1 MSNWQQAVDVLFV
14 LSNNNMIVKKIFSV
28 LLFLVVICQI
38 RAEDTNIT
46 TMRKMTQR
54 LFPQQA
60 SFFDFR
66 LLNDTSTDS
75 FTIKSEGNK
84 IIISGNNAN
93 SMAVGL
99 NHYLK
104 NYCLTTIS
112 WYKDDPIELPKTLP
126 NIPAEVT
133 IKANVPTRFFLNYCT
148 FGYSMTWW
156 KWSDWEHFI
165 DWMALNGINMPL
177 AITGQEAIWYKVWS
191 KLGLTDEEIRGYF
204 TGPAHLPWHR
214 MCNLDGWQ
222 SPLPK
227 EWLSSQAE
235 LQEQIVAREREFNMQ
250 PVLPAFAGHVPAALK
265 RVYPNIKTS
274 RVSEWGGFADQYR
287 CTFLNPMD
295 SLYAIIQ
302 KEYLTEQTR
311 LYGTNHIYGIDP
323 FNEID
328 PPSWDTDSLG
338 MMAKHIYESVA
349 AVDPKAIWLQMTWL
363 FYADIKHWTTPRIK
377 SYLRSVPQDKLI
389 LLDYFCEYTE
399 IWKQTD
405 SYFGQPYLWCYLG
418 NFGGNSFLS
427 GPVKLVSERLADALK
442 NGGSNLKGVGSTLEG
457 IDLNQFMYEF
467 VLDKAWNSGQT
478 DKEWFLKLADR
489 RTGKVSPEAR
499 KAWEILADKVYIQP
513 AQVGQGTLT
522 NARPCL
528 KGNGHWTTKPTIEY
542 QPKDLV
548 EAWRLLLLV
557 KDCQRDSYEFDLV
570 NIGRQVLGNYFNVV
584 RDEFTL
590 AYEAGD
596 IMMMKNRGDKMREIL
611 ADLDKLVSCHPTFS
625 LNKWITDAR
634 DMGHDATSKNY
645 YEMNARSLITIWGDS
660 YHLTDYANRSWAG
673 LTNQYYSVR
682 WDRFIN
688 EVIKAVEKKKAFD
701 EEVFFNE
708 SRMYEN
714 EWVNPS
720 NRINYNE
727 GGDGIKLARQIY
739 KKYAKEIIR

>member
-1 MSNWQQAVDVLFV
+1 M
-14 LSNNNMIVKKIFSV
+14 KKIFSV

-66 LLNDTSTDS
+66 LLNDTSTDT

-328 PPSWDTDSLG
+328 PPSWDADSLG

-596 IMMMKNRGDKMREIL
+596 IMMMKNRGDKMR
-611 ADLDKLVSCHPTFS
+611 
-625 LNKWITDAR
+625 
-634 DMGHDATSKNY
+634 
-645 YEMNARSLITIWGDS
+645 
-660 YHLTDYANRSWAG
+660 
-673 LTNQYYSVR
+673 
-682 WDRFIN
+682 
-688 EVIKAVEKKKAFD
+688 
-701 EEVFFNE
+701 
-708 SRMYEN
+708 
-714 EWVNPS
+714 
-720 NRINYNE
+720 
-727 GGDGIKLARQIY
+727 
-739 KKYAKEIIR
+739 

>member
-1 MSNWQQAVDVLFV
+1 MTRSAWFQQADVSW
-14 LSNNNMIVKKIFSV
+14 LS
-28 LLFLVVICQI
+28 
-38 RAEDTNIT
+38 
-46 TMRKMTQR
+46 R
-54 LFPQQA
+54 L
-60 SFFDFR
+60 R
-66 LLNDTSTDS
+66 
-75 FTIKSEGNK
+75 
-84 IIISGNNAN
+84 
-93 SMAVGL
+93 
-99 NHYLK
+99 
-104 NYCLTTIS
+104 
-112 WYKDDPIELPKTLP
+112 
-126 NIPAEVT
+126 VT
-133 IKANVPTRFFLNYCT
+133 I
-148 FGYSMTWW
+148 
-156 KWSDWEHFI
+156 I
-165 DWMALNGINMPL
+165 
-177 AITGQEAIWYKVWS
+177 
-191 KLGLTDEEIRGYF
+191 
-204 TGPAHLPWHR
+204 
-214 MCNLDGWQ
+214 
-222 SPLPK
+222 PK
-227 EWLSSQAE
+227 EWLSSQAA
-235 LQEQIVAREREFNMQ
+235 LQEQIVAREREFNMR

-265 RVYPNIKTS
+265 RVYPNIKTT

-328 PPSWDTDSLG
+328 PPSWDADSLG

-349 AVDPKAIWLQMTWL
+349 AVDPEAVWLQMTWL

-377 SYLRSVPQDKLI
+377 SYLRSVPQDRLI

-427 GPVKLVSERLADALK
+427 GPVNLVSERLADALK

-467 VLDKAWNSGQT
+467 VLDKAWNGGQT
-478 DKEWFLKLADR
+478 DKEWFFKLADR
-489 RTGKVSPEAR
+489 RIGKISPEAR
-499 KAWEILADKVYIQP
+499 KAWEILANKVYVQP

-548 EAWRLLLLV
+548 EAWRLLLSV

-596 IMMMKNRGDKMREIL
+596 IPMMKNRGNKMREIL

-625 LNKWITDAR
+625 LHKWITDAR
-634 DMGHDATSKNY
+634 DMGHDTASKNY

-688 EVIKAVEKKKAFD
+688 KVIEAAEKKKNFD
-701 EEVFFNE
+701 EEEFFNQ
-708 SRMYEN
+708 SRIYEN

-720 NRINYNE
+720 NRISYNE

>member
-1 MSNWQQAVDVLFV
+1 M
-14 LSNNNMIVKKIFSV
+14 KKILSI
-28 LLFLVVICQI
+28 LLFLVVVCQI

-46 TMRKMTQR
+46 TMHKMTQR

-60 SFFDFR
+60 SSFDFR
-66 LLNDTSTDS
+66 LLNDTSADT

-126 NIPAEVT
+126 SISTEVT
-133 IKANVPTRFFLNYCT
+133 VKANVPTRFFLNYCT

-227 EWLSSQAE
+227 EWLSSQAA
-235 LQEQIVAREREFNMQ
+235 LQEQIVAREREFNMR

-265 RVYPNIKTS
+265 RVYPNIKTT

-328 PPSWDTDSLG
+328 PPSWDADSLG

-349 AVDPKAIWLQMTWL
+349 AVDPEAVWLQMTWL

-377 SYLRSVPQDKLI
+377 SYLRSVPQDRLI

-427 GPVKLVSERLADALK
+427 GPVNLVSERLADALK

-467 VLDKAWNSGQT
+467 VLDKAWNGGQT
-478 DKEWFLKLADR
+478 DKEWFFKLADR
-489 RTGKVSPEAR
+489 RIGKISPEAR
-499 KAWEILADKVYIQP
+499 KAWEILANKVYVQP

-548 EAWRLLLLV
+548 EAWRLLLSV

-596 IMMMKNRGDKMREIL
+596 IPMMKNRGNKMREIL
-611 ADLDKLVSCHPTFS
+611 TDLDKLVSCHPTFS
-625 LNKWITDAR
+625 LHKWITDAR
-634 DMGHDATSKNY
+634 DMGHDAASKNY

-682 WDRFIN
+682 WDHFIN
-688 EVIKAVEKKKAFD
+688 EVIEAAEKKKNFD
-701 EEVFFNE
+701 EEEFFNQ

-720 NRINYNE
+720 NRISYNE